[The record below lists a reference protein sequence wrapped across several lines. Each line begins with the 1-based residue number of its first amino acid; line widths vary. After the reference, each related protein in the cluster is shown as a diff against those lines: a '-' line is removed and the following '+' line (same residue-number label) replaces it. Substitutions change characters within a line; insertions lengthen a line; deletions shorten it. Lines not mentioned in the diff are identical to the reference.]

1 MDGFSPHASLSSIVQ
16 ACITV
21 SIIHIRCYSTGY
33 LCNNT
38 QEASLIILGKKLN
51 FSNFTFFPQLIYRS
65 LSFVSCSTEILLKKI
80 KKDLNPRL

>member
-1 MDGFSPHASLSSIVQ
+1 MGTRGDISLLGEFFLSSVGGVREGHRIMDGFSPHASLSSIVQ

-51 FSNFTFFPQLIYRS
+51 FSNFTFFPS
-65 LSFVSCSTEILLKKI
+65 
-80 KKDLNPRL
+80 